1 MLQPARLEQLRRTAS
16 TAAAQNL
23 SAVSWPAAT
32 VLALLDHIAEL
43 EAQAEAQRC
52 RCLGKH

>member
-1 MLQPARLEQLRRTAS
+1 MQPARLEQLRRTAT

-43 EAQAEAQRC
+43 ERQAEAQRC
-52 RCLGKH
+52 RCLGRH